1 MTYIDSTFYKKLEE
15 LHKQQFDWKTNNCG
29 LFVGRM
35 LQFLYKKDFVK
46 DFIGKC
52 LDEKTSFKLI
62 EEKGGWHN
70 VLTSAGLVKRQDKT
84 LFPGDVVICEN
95 AIGIS
100 DGFNGFFAGGK
111 LRSKNQ
117 ITDVYFYSE
126 K

>member
-1 MTYIDSTFYKKLEE
+1 LQKN
-15 LHKQQFDWKTNNCG
+15 QFDWKTNNCG

-35 LQFLYKKDFVK
+35 LEFLYKKNFVR

-70 VLTSAGLVKRQDKT
+70 VLTSAGFVKRQDKT
-84 LFPGDVVICEN
+84 LFPGDVVISEN

-117 ITDVYFYSE
+117 ITDVYFYLE